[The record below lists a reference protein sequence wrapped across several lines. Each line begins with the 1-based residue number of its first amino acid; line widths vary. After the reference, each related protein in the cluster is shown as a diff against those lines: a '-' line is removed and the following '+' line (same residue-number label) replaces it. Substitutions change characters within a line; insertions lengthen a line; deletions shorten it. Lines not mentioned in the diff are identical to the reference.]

1 MFPIPTSRQNGL
13 SGCDVNVVLPMLKY
27 PRTTVQLGSVALLA
41 ILTLTFS
48 YIQAVVQISYAAQQ
62 EVRTLRINIQLDK
75 IQFRREYPSI
85 RFQVVDEKASAAS
98 STANYPDGTTVSQF
112 SAPNDSSGDAS
123 VTWKIEPDPPLGP
136 YSLHKIIEKLTNVL
150 KYYLLR

>member
-13 SGCDVNVVLPMLKY
+13 SRCDVNVVLPMLKY

-41 ILTLTFS
+41 ILMLTFS

-85 RFQVVDEKASAAS
+85 
-98 STANYPDGTTVSQF
+98 
-112 SAPNDSSGDAS
+112 
-123 VTWKIEPDPPLGP
+123 
-136 YSLHKIIEKLTNVL
+136 
-150 KYYLLR
+150 

>member
-27 PRTTVQLGSVALLA
+27 LRTTVQLGSVALLA

-75 IQFRREYPSI
+75 IQFGREYPSI

-136 YSLHKIIEKLTNVL
+136 YSLHKIIEKIN
-150 KYYLLR
+150 

>member
-27 PRTTVQLGSVALLA
+27 LRTTVQLGSVALLA
-41 ILTLTFS
+41 ILMLTFS

-75 IQFRREYPSI
+75 IQFGREYPSI

-112 SAPNDSSGDAS
+112 SAPNDSSGDAA
-123 VTWKIEPDPPLGP
+123 VTWKIEPDPPLGH
-136 YSLHKIIEKLTNVL
+136 YSLHKIIEKIN
-150 KYYLLR
+150 

>member
-27 PRTTVQLGSVALLA
+27 LRTTVQLGSVALLA
-41 ILTLTFS
+41 ILMLTFS

-75 IQFRREYPSI
+75 IQFGREYPSI

-112 SAPNDSSGDAS
+112 SAPNDSSGDAV
-123 VTWKIEPDPPLGP
+123 VTWKIEPDPPLGHH
-136 YSLHKIIEKLTNVL
+136 SLHNIIEKIN
-150 KYYLLR
+150 